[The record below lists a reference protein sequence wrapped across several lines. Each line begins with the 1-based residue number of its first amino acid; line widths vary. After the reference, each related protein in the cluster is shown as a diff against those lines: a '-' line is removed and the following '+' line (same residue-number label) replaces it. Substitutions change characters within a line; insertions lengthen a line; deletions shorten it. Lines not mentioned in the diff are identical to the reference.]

1 MNKKFLSAI
10 LFGALM
16 VSSTGTFVSCKD
28 YDDDIDRIDKEL
40 TDIKSQIAALQTKV
54 DAGKYVTGV
63 TTTADGIT
71 ITLNDGTS
79 YPITNGKDG
88 APGAAGAAGANG
100 TKVEISADGFFVI
113 DGETTEWKA
122 VAKDATTGE
131 TVKIK
136 TPTVGADG
144 TWVFYNEKGE
154 AQTTTI
160 KVAPVTAVQNTD
172 KTWTL
177 TVYAADGTHQE
188 ITVPTAASSLT
199 DLMLITRQNGAKPG
213 DIEASNAKLSIAE
226 YAFTYSNGNA
236 TKPDRNKWAGQKALP
251 ADGFILSGTSSLKI
265 QINPTKVDAT
275 DLELKL
281 VDSKNNYLSDV
292 ELVTSPYTDL
302 EYFSRA
308 ANANGL
314 YTLSVG
320 DKYFDTQAKKN
331 AYWKTF
337 EATVGTTAVDK
348 AYAVTAGTDVRS
360 KYEVTVG
367 KGTPASLSYFT
378 MVSGA
383 SGNALS
389 FTNGTSADKTQLSYQ
404 ATTIGSASNVNAKL
418 DLNVW
423 YTVNASVAAAL
434 YDMHLVYDNDAA
446 TLFGI
451 ERKEENGVVAIR
463 VTKTPDNITKA
474 GFELTI
480 QSVDKKGA
488 YNEAKVWLGETS
500 IITDDLTYDPIT
512 HQLSENNTA
521 DKSKDKNFFQIDL
534 TKMKNSLGTNG
545 LALWNTKAAQMTVK
559 YLDADGKAL
568 TENSE
573 IDEFAVSELKTNY
586 KDNTS
591 KKVSSAYKSATNLVF
606 EVTNSSA
613 ASIFKVNKQYTAV
626 ITFSDADGEE
636 LNTIKVP
643 FTFTLPA
650 ITELFAIDPGFVK
663 DGVANCYLYT
673 DDFGAVKNAGAATF
687 KLSRIFSKYSTNG
700 FNVELNSKDKV
711 GSTDKKSS
719 ELAGVSAKATATDA
733 IPAGTTPVVA
743 SDLAYLTLAGTLGKE
758 TGYDQVLKLTISG
771 KYDNAWTYPE
781 DEVFNFQAKIMS
793 PIEKGKI
800 VPKAGNTVTI
810 KASDLDGYHFG
821 NDAITG
827 YTYNSEV
834 SYKVMPDLY
843 NTSAPATAAWNRK
856 DIKSVTGETGNK
868 LYFEVNPTAPSA
880 ATGTAAKTVDGY
892 LTLKG
897 YQVDHTVDTS
907 ITIKVTDIWNRVK
920 SEPVPVRITVGE

>member
-1 MNKKFLSAI
+1 
-10 LFGALM
+10 M

-40 TDIKSQIAALQTKV
+40 TDIKSQITALQTKV
-54 DAGKYVTGV
+54 DAGKYVSGV

-88 APGAAGAAGANG
+88 APGAAGANG
-100 TKVEISADGFFVI
+100 NKVEISDDGFFVI
-113 DGETTEWKA
+113 DGKTTEWKA
-122 VAKDATTGE
+122 VAKDAATGE

-160 KVAPVTAVQNTD
+160 KVAPVTAVQNAD

-177 TVYAADGTHQE
+177 TVYAADGTNQE

-199 DLMLITRQNGAKPG
+199 DLMLITRQNGAKPSVT
-213 DIEASNAKLSIAE
+213 EASNAKLSIAE

-236 TKPDRNKWAGQKALP
+236 TKPARDKWAGQKTLP
-251 ADGFILSGTSSLKI
+251 ADGYILSGTSSLKI
-265 QINPTKVDAT
+265 QVNPTKVDAA

-281 VDSKNNYLSDV
+281 VDSKNNYLSNV

-302 EYFSRA
+302 EYFGRA

-320 DKYFDTQAKKN
+320 DKYFDTQAKKD

-337 EATVGTTAVDK
+337 EATVGATVVDK

-360 KYEVTVG
+360 KYEVTI
-367 KGTPASLSYFT
+367 GTGTAATLSYFT
-378 MVSGA
+378 MVSDA

-389 FTNGTSADKTQLSYQ
+389 FANGVQANKTHLSNT
-404 ATTIGSASNVNAKL
+404 ASTTGNASNVDAKL
-418 DLNVW
+418 DLDVW
-423 YTVNASVAAAL
+423 YTVNASDPAAL
-434 YDMHLVYDNDAA
+434 YDMHLVYDADAA

-480 QSVDKKGA
+480 QNVDKKGV

-500 IITDDLTYDPIT
+500 IITGDVPYDPII

-545 LALWNTKAAQMTVK
+545 LALWNTKAAKMTVK

-568 TENSE
+568 TENNE
-573 IDEFAVSELKTNY
+573 IDEFAVSELKANY
-586 KDNTS
+586 KDNEG

-606 EVTNSSA
+606 EVANSTA
-613 ASIFKVNKQYTAV
+613 ANIFEVNKQYTAV
-626 ITFSDADGEE
+626 ITFSDVAGEE

-673 DDFGAVKNAGAATF
+673 DDFKAVETTTGAATF

-700 FNVELNSKDKV
+700 FSVGLNSKDNV
-711 GSTDKKSS
+711 GTTNKKSS
-719 ELAGVSAKATATDA
+719 ALAGVGASRAATTA
-733 IPAGTTPVVA
+733 VVA
-743 SDLAYLTLAGTLGKE
+743 NDLAYLTLTGTLGAE
-758 TGYDQVLKLTISG
+758 TGYDQILKLTISG

-843 NTSAPATAAWNRK
+843 NATAPTTAAWNRK

-868 LYFEVNPTAPSA
+868 LYFEVNPTTPSA
-880 ATGTAAKTVDGY
+880 ATQTGTTTKTTVDGY